1 MEVPK
6 SPYSFFTFDI
16 WVKIVTAAPIE
27 AVIPPIIA
35 ARTVGFSI
43 NPPDACVG
51 CTTITGAVLSIG
63 AIVAG
68 VVDDATE
75 YPLKGGNVPN
85 ALVACPGMT

>member
-6 SPYSFFTFDI
+6 SPYSFFAFDI
-16 WVKIVTAAPIE
+16 WVKSVTAAPIE
-27 AVIPPIIA
+27 AVIIPIIA

-43 NPPDACVG
+43 TPLDACVG
-51 CTTITGAVLSIG
+51 CTTGTGAVLSVG

-68 VVDDATE
+68 AGDDTAV

-85 ALVACPGMT
+85 ALVT